1 MLNNKWMQ
9 KKESGNVLSKQELN
23 ERSTWTSEQ
32 FMIADF
38 QDQLEHNRE
47 AEKRQKID
55 NKIMSGGSL
64 SPEEISYL
72 EKNDPVALK
81 KYRETKEEKESYKE
95 KLRQCKT
102 KEEVDRVKLQKLGEL
117 ESSLSSIVNDPA
129 IPKSAKLAKAQ
140 EILAKTNNIEAAHL
154 EFVKSADYQSMPT
167 DEEKKEQDAADN
179 DISDEITDSEKA
191 DDTELT
197 DASDN
202 IPDKADTVDTK
213 VSDKTSEK
221 DNHKKE
227 YSTEIKKVSRKL
239 KKGFEA
245 ADMHVDTIVHNEMR
259 DIDGDVNDLS
269 DGLNSIYILSLL
281 ETYAEYGST
290 VPYIILIED
299 PEIYLHPQLQ
309 KIASEILYKLSR
321 KNQVIFCTHSPQMLF
336 NFTTRQIRQVIN
348 DKDNNTVATPEA
360 DIDDILDDLGYAA
373 NDLMNVSF
381 VFIVEGKQDRSRLP
395 LLLEKYYSE
404 VIDENGN
411 LNRIAIIAT
420 NSCTNIKTYA
430 NLKYINTLYLKDEFL
445 MIRDGDGKDAD
456 HLRDQLTNYY
466 KQRAKQDYG
475 NLPRVTDRNVLILKY
490 YSFENYFLD
499 PEIMTKIGVIKS
511 VDQFYDILYAKYKE
525 YLYRLV
531 STKNMLEKLNI
542 TIETRQDII
551 DNMENIRKYV
561 RGHNLYDIFYGRYKG
576 EKENAILRAYIDAA
590 PRENFEDIFTAIDN
604 FVYFNNRRNE

>member
-167 DEEKKEQDAADN
+167 DEEKKEQDVADN

-191 DDTELT
+191 DNAELT
-197 DASDN
+197 DASEN
-202 IPDKADTVDTK
+202 TQDKADNVTDDNNNQVSDIKNPDTMDTK
-213 VSDKTSEK
+213 ASEKTYEK
-221 DNHKKE
+221 DNRKKE

-239 KKGFEA
+239 KKDFA
-245 ADMHVDTIVHNEMR
+245 MADMHVDIIV
-259 DIDGDVNDLS
+259 
-269 DGLNSIYILSLL
+269 
-281 ETYAEYGST
+281 
-290 VPYIILIED
+290 
-299 PEIYLHPQLQ
+299 
-309 KIASEILYKLSR
+309 
-321 KNQVIFCTHSPQMLF
+321 
-336 NFTTRQIRQVIN
+336 
-348 DKDNNTVATPEA
+348 
-360 DIDDILDDLGYAA
+360 
-373 NDLMNVSF
+373 
-381 VFIVEGKQDRSRLP
+381 
-395 LLLEKYYSE
+395 
-404 VIDENGN
+404 
-411 LNRIAIIAT
+411 
-420 NSCTNIKTYA
+420 
-430 NLKYINTLYLKDEFL
+430 
-445 MIRDGDGKDAD
+445 
-456 HLRDQLTNYY
+456 
-466 KQRAKQDYG
+466 
-475 NLPRVTDRNVLILKY
+475 
-490 YSFENYFLD
+490 
-499 PEIMTKIGVIKS
+499 
-511 VDQFYDILYAKYKE
+511 
-525 YLYRLV
+525 
-531 STKNMLEKLNI
+531 
-542 TIETRQDII
+542 
-551 DNMENIRKYV
+551 
-561 RGHNLYDIFYGRYKG
+561 
-576 EKENAILRAYIDAA
+576 
-590 PRENFEDIFTAIDN
+590 
-604 FVYFNNRRNE
+604 

>member
-1 MLNNKWMQ
+1 MILSGTIASTVQLQMLNNKWMQ

-38 QDQLEHNRE
+38 QERLEHNRE

-191 DDTELT
+191 DNAELT
-197 DASDN
+197 DASNN

-245 ADMHVDTIVHNEMR
+245 ADMHVDTIV
-259 DIDGDVNDLS
+259 
-269 DGLNSIYILSLL
+269 
-281 ETYAEYGST
+281 
-290 VPYIILIED
+290 
-299 PEIYLHPQLQ
+299 
-309 KIASEILYKLSR
+309 
-321 KNQVIFCTHSPQMLF
+321 
-336 NFTTRQIRQVIN
+336 
-348 DKDNNTVATPEA
+348 
-360 DIDDILDDLGYAA
+360 
-373 NDLMNVSF
+373 
-381 VFIVEGKQDRSRLP
+381 
-395 LLLEKYYSE
+395 
-404 VIDENGN
+404 
-411 LNRIAIIAT
+411 
-420 NSCTNIKTYA
+420 
-430 NLKYINTLYLKDEFL
+430 
-445 MIRDGDGKDAD
+445 
-456 HLRDQLTNYY
+456 
-466 KQRAKQDYG
+466 
-475 NLPRVTDRNVLILKY
+475 
-490 YSFENYFLD
+490 
-499 PEIMTKIGVIKS
+499 
-511 VDQFYDILYAKYKE
+511 
-525 YLYRLV
+525 
-531 STKNMLEKLNI
+531 
-542 TIETRQDII
+542 
-551 DNMENIRKYV
+551 
-561 RGHNLYDIFYGRYKG
+561 
-576 EKENAILRAYIDAA
+576 
-590 PRENFEDIFTAIDN
+590 
-604 FVYFNNRRNE
+604 

>member
-1 MLNNKWMQ
+1 MQ

-38 QDQLEHNRE
+38 QERLEHNRE

-191 DDTELT
+191 DNAELT
-197 DASDN
+197 DVSEN
-202 IPDKADTVDTK
+202 TQDKADNVTDDNNNQVSDIKNPDTMDTK
-213 VSDKTSEK
+213 ASEKTYEK
-221 DNHKKE
+221 DNRKKE

-245 ADMHVDTIVHNEMR
+245 ADMHVDIIV
-259 DIDGDVNDLS
+259 
-269 DGLNSIYILSLL
+269 
-281 ETYAEYGST
+281 
-290 VPYIILIED
+290 
-299 PEIYLHPQLQ
+299 
-309 KIASEILYKLSR
+309 
-321 KNQVIFCTHSPQMLF
+321 
-336 NFTTRQIRQVIN
+336 
-348 DKDNNTVATPEA
+348 
-360 DIDDILDDLGYAA
+360 
-373 NDLMNVSF
+373 
-381 VFIVEGKQDRSRLP
+381 
-395 LLLEKYYSE
+395 
-404 VIDENGN
+404 
-411 LNRIAIIAT
+411 
-420 NSCTNIKTYA
+420 
-430 NLKYINTLYLKDEFL
+430 
-445 MIRDGDGKDAD
+445 
-456 HLRDQLTNYY
+456 
-466 KQRAKQDYG
+466 
-475 NLPRVTDRNVLILKY
+475 
-490 YSFENYFLD
+490 
-499 PEIMTKIGVIKS
+499 
-511 VDQFYDILYAKYKE
+511 
-525 YLYRLV
+525 
-531 STKNMLEKLNI
+531 
-542 TIETRQDII
+542 
-551 DNMENIRKYV
+551 
-561 RGHNLYDIFYGRYKG
+561 
-576 EKENAILRAYIDAA
+576 
-590 PRENFEDIFTAIDN
+590 
-604 FVYFNNRRNE
+604 

>member
-1 MLNNKWMQ
+1 MILSGTIASTVQLQMLNNKWMQ

-81 KYRETKEEKESYKE
+81 KYRETEKESYKE

-191 DDTELT
+191 NNTESTDTT
-197 DASDN
+197 DN
-202 IPDKADTVDTK
+202 TQDKADNVTDDNNNQVSDIENPDTVDTNA
-213 VSDKTSEK
+213 SEKTSEK

-227 YSTEIKKVSRKL
+227 YSTEIKKVTRKL

-245 ADMHVDTIVHNEMR
+245 ADMHVD
-259 DIDGDVNDLS
+259 
-269 DGLNSIYILSLL
+269 
-281 ETYAEYGST
+281 
-290 VPYIILIED
+290 III
-299 PEIYLHPQLQ
+299 
-309 KIASEILYKLSR
+309 
-321 KNQVIFCTHSPQMLF
+321 
-336 NFTTRQIRQVIN
+336 
-348 DKDNNTVATPEA
+348 
-360 DIDDILDDLGYAA
+360 
-373 NDLMNVSF
+373 
-381 VFIVEGKQDRSRLP
+381 
-395 LLLEKYYSE
+395 
-404 VIDENGN
+404 
-411 LNRIAIIAT
+411 
-420 NSCTNIKTYA
+420 
-430 NLKYINTLYLKDEFL
+430 
-445 MIRDGDGKDAD
+445 
-456 HLRDQLTNYY
+456 
-466 KQRAKQDYG
+466 
-475 NLPRVTDRNVLILKY
+475 
-490 YSFENYFLD
+490 
-499 PEIMTKIGVIKS
+499 
-511 VDQFYDILYAKYKE
+511 
-525 YLYRLV
+525 
-531 STKNMLEKLNI
+531 
-542 TIETRQDII
+542 
-551 DNMENIRKYV
+551 
-561 RGHNLYDIFYGRYKG
+561 
-576 EKENAILRAYIDAA
+576 
-590 PRENFEDIFTAIDN
+590 
-604 FVYFNNRRNE
+604 

>member
-1 MLNNKWMQ
+1 MILSGTIASTVQLQMLNNKWMQ

-117 ESSLSSIVNDPA
+117 ESSLSSINDPA

-245 ADMHVDTIVHNEMR
+245 ADMHVDTIV
-259 DIDGDVNDLS
+259 
-269 DGLNSIYILSLL
+269 
-281 ETYAEYGST
+281 
-290 VPYIILIED
+290 
-299 PEIYLHPQLQ
+299 
-309 KIASEILYKLSR
+309 
-321 KNQVIFCTHSPQMLF
+321 
-336 NFTTRQIRQVIN
+336 
-348 DKDNNTVATPEA
+348 
-360 DIDDILDDLGYAA
+360 
-373 NDLMNVSF
+373 
-381 VFIVEGKQDRSRLP
+381 
-395 LLLEKYYSE
+395 
-404 VIDENGN
+404 
-411 LNRIAIIAT
+411 
-420 NSCTNIKTYA
+420 
-430 NLKYINTLYLKDEFL
+430 
-445 MIRDGDGKDAD
+445 
-456 HLRDQLTNYY
+456 
-466 KQRAKQDYG
+466 
-475 NLPRVTDRNVLILKY
+475 
-490 YSFENYFLD
+490 
-499 PEIMTKIGVIKS
+499 
-511 VDQFYDILYAKYKE
+511 
-525 YLYRLV
+525 
-531 STKNMLEKLNI
+531 
-542 TIETRQDII
+542 
-551 DNMENIRKYV
+551 
-561 RGHNLYDIFYGRYKG
+561 
-576 EKENAILRAYIDAA
+576 
-590 PRENFEDIFTAIDN
+590 
-604 FVYFNNRRNE
+604 

>member
-1 MLNNKWMQ
+1 MILSGTIASTVQLQMLNNKWMQ

-47 AEKRQKID
+47 TQKRQKID

-140 EILAKTNNIEAAHL
+140 EIRAKTNNIEAAHL

-191 DDTELT
+191 DNAELT
-197 DASDN
+197 DASEN
-202 IPDKADTVDTK
+202 TQDKADTITDDNNQICDIKNTDTADIK
-213 VSDKTSEK
+213 ATDKTSEK

-245 ADMHVDTIVHNEMR
+245 ADMHVD
-259 DIDGDVNDLS
+259 
-269 DGLNSIYILSLL
+269 
-281 ETYAEYGST
+281 
-290 VPYIILIED
+290 III
-299 PEIYLHPQLQ
+299 
-309 KIASEILYKLSR
+309 
-321 KNQVIFCTHSPQMLF
+321 
-336 NFTTRQIRQVIN
+336 
-348 DKDNNTVATPEA
+348 
-360 DIDDILDDLGYAA
+360 
-373 NDLMNVSF
+373 
-381 VFIVEGKQDRSRLP
+381 
-395 LLLEKYYSE
+395 
-404 VIDENGN
+404 
-411 LNRIAIIAT
+411 
-420 NSCTNIKTYA
+420 
-430 NLKYINTLYLKDEFL
+430 
-445 MIRDGDGKDAD
+445 
-456 HLRDQLTNYY
+456 
-466 KQRAKQDYG
+466 
-475 NLPRVTDRNVLILKY
+475 
-490 YSFENYFLD
+490 
-499 PEIMTKIGVIKS
+499 
-511 VDQFYDILYAKYKE
+511 
-525 YLYRLV
+525 
-531 STKNMLEKLNI
+531 
-542 TIETRQDII
+542 
-551 DNMENIRKYV
+551 
-561 RGHNLYDIFYGRYKG
+561 
-576 EKENAILRAYIDAA
+576 
-590 PRENFEDIFTAIDN
+590 
-604 FVYFNNRRNE
+604 